1 MAATEREQGC
11 AADIRELRGL
21 AVDLASRLG
30 RLEWQMRAMLALTL
44 ALIAIAVTI
53 LVRVW

>member
-21 AVDLASRLG
+21 AVDLASGVG
-30 RLEWQMRAMLALTL
+30 RLEGLMWGVLALDNL
-44 ALIAIAVTI
+44 Q
-53 LVRVW
+53 

>member
-1 MAATEREQGC
+1 MATSDRERGI

-21 AVDLASRLG
+21 AVDLASRLS

>member
-1 MAATEREQGC
+1 MATSDRERGI

-30 RLEWQMRAMLALTL
+30 RLEGLMWAMLALTL
-44 ALIAIAVTI
+44 ALIAIAGTI